1 MMHTLLV
8 VLPVNEAQK
17 ARIEEA
23 AAGCRVIFAAPE
35 QVTSEVLEQADII
48 FGNLPVQML
57 PQAKNLKWLQLN
69 SAGADAYVK
78 PGLLKED
85 TVLTN
90 AVGAYGLTVSEHMLA
105 MLMSINRHLPEFHA
119 YQQKNEWHPF
129 GLMRSIEGS
138 TILTIGLGNIGGDFA
153 RKVKALGAYT
163 IGIRRNDQDCPDYVD
178 EMHPLSALDDL
189 LPRADVVAIVTP
201 LTEETKGLFD
211 EKRLNLMKD
220 DAVLINVGR
229 GPIVKTDAL
238 VDALAAGKFAGVA
251 LDVTDPEPLPADHP
265 LWQMERVLIT
275 PHVAGHFFLPE
286 TKNRIV
292 GVFCENMRRYLSDEQ
307 LRNQV
312 AHG

>member
-1 MMHTLLV
+1 MHTLLV
-8 VLPVNEAQK
+8 VLPVNETQK
-17 ARIEEA
+17 KRIEEA
-23 AAGCRVIFAAPE
+23 AVGCRVIFEAPE
-35 QVTSEVLEQADII
+35 KVNPDVLAQADMI

-57 PQAKNLKWLQLN
+57 PEAKNLQWLQLN

-78 PGLLKED
+78 PGLLKEN
-85 TVLTN
+85 TILTS

-119 YQQKNEWHPF
+119 LQQKNEWHPF

-163 IGIRRNDQDCPDYVD
+163 IGIRRNYQDCPDYVD

-211 EKRLNLMKD
+211 EKRLQLMKD

-238 VDALAAGKFAGVA
+238 VAALAAGKFSGVC

-265 LWQMERVLIT
+265 LWQMERVMIT

-292 GVFCENMRRYLSDEQ
+292 GVFCENMRRYLADEQ

-312 AHG
+312 AH

>member
-1 MMHTLLV
+1 MDTLIV
-8 VLPVNEAQK
+8 VLPVNDTQK
-17 ARIEEA
+17 ARIIEA
-23 AAGCRVIFAAPE
+23 AAGCRVIFETPE
-35 QVTSEVLEQADII
+35 RLTEAQLAQADMI

-78 PGLLKED
+78 PGLLMEK
-85 TVLTN
+85 TMLTN

-163 IGIRRNDQDCPDYVD
+163 IGIRKNYQDCPEYVD
-178 EMHPLSALDDL
+178 EMHPLAALDDL
-189 LPRADVVAIVTP
+189 LPRADAVAIATP
-201 LTEETKGLFD
+201 LTAETKGLFD
-211 EKRLNLMKD
+211 RKRMDLMKD
-220 DAVLINVGR
+220 DAVLINIGR
-229 GPIVKTDAL
+229 GPIVDTDAL
-238 VDALAAGKFAGVA
+238 VEILKKGKFSGVA
-251 LDVTDPEPLPADHP
+251 LDVTDPEPLPTDHP
-265 LWQMERVLIT
+265 LWQMERVMIT
-275 PHVAGHFFLPE
+275 PHVAGHFYLPE

-292 GVFCENMRRYLSDEQ
+292 GVFCQNMRKYLQGEK
-307 LRNQV
+307 LINQV
-312 AHG
+312 AH